1 MAELVLG
8 LIFVALLCVGVPVA
22 FCIGLA
28 TMAALLI
35 SIDTLPAL
43 TTMAQ
48 RMAGGLNSFSLLA
61 VPLFILSGVIMGQGG
76 IARRLIAFAKCLV
89 GMVPGGLAL
98 VNVVSCTLFGSISG
112 SAVAASSA
120 VGGFMLPEME
130 KDGFDKNF
138 GAAVTA
144 TAATTGLLIPPS
156 NILIV
161 YAIASGGVSIAALFL
176 AGYLPGLL
184 LASALMLVAYIHAKR
199 HNLPSAGTVSLGY
212 TLRAALDAAPSLFL
226 VVIVIGGIIGG
237 VFTATEAGAIAVVY
251 SLVLAGPIYKEITR
265 TQWFAV
271 FLKATETTA
280 IVMFLVASSVAMSW
294 LLAFNNIPTQV
305 AEALLAVSDNPLIIL
320 LIINLVLLLV
330 GSFMD
335 MTPAVLIFTPIFL
348 PAAVEM
354 GITPLHFGII
364 MVLNLSIGLCTPP
377 VGSVLFVSCAVAK
390 TSIHNIIRPLL
401 PMYAAMLVVLLLVTY
416 IPGISEALPKALGLM
431 AK

>member
-1 MAELVLG
+1 MAELALG
-8 LIFVALLCVGVPVA
+8 LIFIVLLVIGLPVA

-48 RMAGGLNSFSLLA
+48 RMAGGLNSFALLA

-98 VNVVSCTLFGSISG
+98 VNVISCTLFGAISG

-184 LASALMLVAYIHAKR
+184 LSAALMLVSFIHAKR
-199 HNLPSAGTVSLGY
+199 HNLPSAGRVSLGFAA
-212 TLRAALDAAPSLFL
+212 RAALDAAPALAL
-226 VVIVIGGIIGG
+226 VVIVIGGIIAG

-251 SLVLAGPIYKEITR
+251 SLILAGPVYKELSR
-265 TQWFAV
+265 SALFHV

-348 PAAVEM
+348 PAAMEM

-401 PMYAAMLVVLLLVTY
+401 PMYAAMLIVLLLVTY
-416 IPGISEALPKALGLM
+416 IPAISEVLPRAMGFL
-431 AK
+431 

>member
-1 MAELVLG
+1 MAELALG
-8 LIFVALLCVGVPVA
+8 LIFIVLLVIGLPVA

-48 RMAGGLNSFSLLA
+48 RMAGGLNSFALLA

-98 VNVVSCTLFGSISG
+98 VNVISCTLFGAISG

-184 LASALMLVAYIHAKR
+184 LAAALMLVSFIHAKR
-199 HNLPSAGTVSLGY
+199 HNLPSAGRVSLGFAAK
-212 TLRAALDAAPSLFL
+212 AALDAAPALAL
-226 VVIVIGGIIGG
+226 VVIVIGGIIAG

-251 SLVLAGPIYKEITR
+251 SLILAGPVYKELSR
-265 TQWFAV
+265 SALFHV

-348 PAAVEM
+348 PAAMEM

-401 PMYAAMLVVLLLVTY
+401 PMYAAMMIVLLLVTY
-416 IPGISEALPKALGLM
+416 IPAISEVLPRAMGFL
-431 AK
+431 

>member
-1 MAELVLG
+1 
-8 LIFVALLCVGVPVA
+8 
-22 FCIGLA
+22 
-28 TMAALLI
+28 
-35 SIDTLPAL
+35 
-43 TTMAQ
+43 
-48 RMAGGLNSFSLLA
+48 
-61 VPLFILSGVIMGQGG
+61 
-76 IARRLIAFAKCLV
+76 LV

-98 VNVVSCTLFGSISG
+98 VNVISCTLFGAISG

-184 LASALMLVAYIHAKR
+184 LAAALMLVSFIHAKR
-199 HNLPSAGTVSLGY
+199 HNLPSAGRVSLGFAA
-212 TLRAALDAAPSLFL
+212 RAALDAAPALAL
-226 VVIVIGGIIGG
+226 VVIVIGGIIAG

-251 SLVLAGPIYKEITR
+251 SLILAGPVYKELSR
-265 TQWFAV
+265 SALFHV

-348 PAAVEM
+348 PAAMEM

-401 PMYAAMLVVLLLVTY
+401 PMYAAMIIVLLLVTY
-416 IPGISEALPKALGLM
+416 IPAISEVLPRAMGFL
-431 AK
+431 

>member
-1 MAELVLG
+1 
-8 LIFVALLCVGVPVA
+8 
-22 FCIGLA
+22 
-28 TMAALLI
+28 MAALLI
-35 SIDTLPAL
+35 SIDTLPSL

-48 RMAGGLNSFSLLA
+48 RMAGGLNSFALLA

-98 VNVVSCTLFGSISG
+98 VNVISCTLFGAISG

-184 LASALMLVAYIHAKR
+184 LAAALMLVSFIHAKR
-199 HNLPSAGTVSLGY
+199 HNLPSAGRVSLGFAAK
-212 TLRAALDAAPSLFL
+212 AALDAAPALAL
-226 VVIVIGGIIGG
+226 VVIVIGGIIAG

-251 SLVLAGPIYKEITR
+251 SLILAGPVYKELSR
-265 TQWFAV
+265 SALFYV

-348 PAAVEM
+348 PAAMEM

-401 PMYAAMLVVLLLVTY
+401 PMYAAMMIVLLLVTY
-416 IPGISEALPKALGLM
+416 IPAISEALPRAMGFL
-431 AK
+431 

>member
-8 LIFVALLCVGVPVA
+8 LIFVVLLCVGVPVA

-48 RMAGGLNSFSLLA
+48 RMAGGLNSFALLA

-184 LASALMLVAYIHAKR
+184 LAGALMLVAYIHAKR
-199 HNLPSAGTVSLGY
+199 HNLPSAGTVSFGY

-251 SLVLAGPIYKEITR
+251 SLVLAGPIYQEITR
-265 TQWFAV
+265 TQWFGV

-280 IVMFLVASSVAMSW
+280 IVMFLVGSSVAMSW

>member
-8 LIFVALLCVGVPVA
+8 LIFVVLLCVGVPVA

-61 VPLFILSGVIMGQGG
+61 VPLFVLSGVIMGQGG

>member
-1 MAELVLG
+1 
-8 LIFVALLCVGVPVA
+8 
-22 FCIGLA
+22 
-28 TMAALLI
+28 
-35 SIDTLPAL
+35 
-43 TTMAQ
+43 MAQ
-48 RMAGGLNSFSLLA
+48 RMAGGLNSFALLA

-98 VNVVSCTLFGSISG
+98 VNVISCTLFGAISG

-184 LASALMLVAYIHAKR
+184 LAAALMLVSFIHAKR
-199 HNLPSAGTVSLGY
+199 HNLPSAGRVSLGFAAK
-212 TLRAALDAAPSLFL
+212 AALDAAPALAL
-226 VVIVIGGIIGG
+226 VVIVIGGIIAG

-251 SLVLAGPIYKEITR
+251 SLILAGPVYKELSR
-265 TQWFAV
+265 SALFHV

-348 PAAVEM
+348 PAAMEM

-401 PMYAAMLVVLLLVTY
+401 PMYAAMMIVLLLVTY
-416 IPGISEALPKALGLM
+416 IPAISEVLPRAMGFL
-431 AK
+431 

>member
-1 MAELVLG
+1 
-8 LIFVALLCVGVPVA
+8 
-22 FCIGLA
+22 
-28 TMAALLI
+28 
-35 SIDTLPAL
+35 
-43 TTMAQ
+43 
-48 RMAGGLNSFSLLA
+48 MAGGLNSFALLA

-98 VNVVSCTLFGSISG
+98 VNVISCTLFGAISG

-184 LASALMLVAYIHAKR
+184 LATALMLVSFIHAKR
-199 HNLPSAGTVSLGY
+199 HNLPSAGRVSLGFAA
-212 TLRAALDAAPSLFL
+212 RAALDAAPALAL
-226 VVIVIGGIIGG
+226 VVIVIGGIIAG

-251 SLVLAGPIYKEITR
+251 SLILAGPVYKELSR
-265 TQWFAV
+265 SALFHV

-348 PAAVEM
+348 PAAMEM

-401 PMYAAMLVVLLLVTY
+401 PMYAAMIIVLLLVTY
-416 IPGISEALPKALGLM
+416 IPAISELLPRAMGFL
-431 AK
+431 

>member
-1 MAELVLG
+1 MAELALG
-8 LIFVALLCVGVPVA
+8 LIFIVLLVIGLPVA

-35 SIDTLPAL
+35 SIDALPAL

-48 RMAGGLNSFSLLA
+48 RMAGGLNSFALLA

-98 VNVVSCTLFGSISG
+98 VNVISCTLFGAISG

-184 LASALMLVAYIHAKR
+184 LATALMLVSFIHAKR
-199 HNLPSAGTVSLGY
+199 HNLPSAGRVGLGFAA
-212 TLRAALDAAPSLFL
+212 RAALDAAPALAL
-226 VVIVIGGIIGG
+226 VVIVIGGIIAG

-251 SLVLAGPIYKEITR
+251 SLILAGPVYKELSR
-265 TQWFAV
+265 SALFHV

-348 PAAVEM
+348 PAAMEM

-401 PMYAAMLVVLLLVTY
+401 PMYAAMIIVLLLVTY
-416 IPGISEALPKALGLM
+416 IPAISEVLPRAMGFL
-431 AK
+431 

>member
-1 MAELVLG
+1 MAELALG
-8 LIFVALLCVGVPVA
+8 LIFIVLLVIGLPVA

-28 TMAALLI
+28 TIAALLI

-48 RMAGGLNSFSLLA
+48 RMAGGLNSFALLA

-98 VNVVSCTLFGSISG
+98 VNVISCTLFGAISG

-161 YAIASGGVSIAALFL
+161 YAIARGGVSIAALFL

-184 LASALMLVAYIHAKR
+184 LAAALMLVSFIHAKR
-199 HNLPSAGTVSLGY
+199 HNLPSAGRVSLGFAA
-212 TLRAALDAAPSLFL
+212 RAALDAAPALAL
-226 VVIVIGGIIGG
+226 VVIVIGGIIAG

-251 SLVLAGPIYKEITR
+251 SLILAGPVYKELSR
-265 TQWFAV
+265 SALFHV

-348 PAAVEM
+348 PAAMEM

-390 TSIHNIIRPLL
+390 TSIHSIIRPLL
-401 PMYAAMLVVLLLVTY
+401 PMYAAMIIVLLLVTY
-416 IPGISEALPKALGLM
+416 IPAISEVLPRAMGFL
-431 AK
+431 

>member
-1 MAELVLG
+1 MAELALG
-8 LIFVALLCVGVPVA
+8 LIFIVLLVIGLPVA

-48 RMAGGLNSFSLLA
+48 RMAGGLNSFALLA

-98 VNVVSCTLFGSISG
+98 VNVISCTLFGAISG

-184 LASALMLVAYIHAKR
+184 LAAALMLVSFIHAKR
-199 HNLPSAGTVSLGY
+199 HNLPSAGRVSLSFAA
-212 TLRAALDAAPSLFL
+212 RAALDAAPALAL
-226 VVIVIGGIIGG
+226 VVIVIGGIIAG

-251 SLVLAGPIYKEITR
+251 SLILAGPVYKELSR
-265 TQWFAV
+265 SALFHV

-348 PAAVEM
+348 PAAMEM

-401 PMYAAMLVVLLLVTY
+401 PMYAAMIIVLLLVTY
-416 IPGISEALPKALGLM
+416 IPAISEVLPRAMGFL
-431 AK
+431 

>member
-8 LIFVALLCVGVPVA
+8 LIFVVLLCVGVPVA

>member
-1 MAELVLG
+1 MAELALG
-8 LIFVALLCVGVPVA
+8 LIFIVLLVIGLPVA

-48 RMAGGLNSFSLLA
+48 RMAGGLNSFALLA

-98 VNVVSCTLFGSISG
+98 VNVISCTLFGAISG

-184 LASALMLVAYIHAKR
+184 LAAALMLVSFIHAKR
-199 HNLPSAGTVSLGY
+199 HNLPSAGRVSLGFAAK
-212 TLRAALDAAPSLFL
+212 AALDAAPALAL
-226 VVIVIGGIIGG
+226 VVIVIGGIIAG

-251 SLVLAGPIYKEITR
+251 SLILAGPVYKELSR
-265 TQWFAV
+265 SALFYV

-348 PAAVEM
+348 PAAMEM

-401 PMYAAMLVVLLLVTY
+401 PMYAAMMIVLLLVTY
-416 IPGISEALPKALGLM
+416 IPAISEALPRAMGFL
-431 AK
+431 

>member
-1 MAELVLG
+1 MAELALG
-8 LIFVALLCVGVPVA
+8 LIFIVLLVVGLPVA

-48 RMAGGLNSFSLLA
+48 RMAGGLNSFALLA

-98 VNVVSCTLFGSISG
+98 VNVISCTLFGAISG

-184 LASALMLVAYIHAKR
+184 LAAALMLVSFIHAKR
-199 HNLPSAGTVSLGY
+199 HNLPSAGRVSLGFAA
-212 TLRAALDAAPSLFL
+212 RAALDAAPALAL
-226 VVIVIGGIIGG
+226 VVIVIGGIIAG

-251 SLVLAGPIYKEITR
+251 SLILAGPVYKELSR
-265 TQWFAV
+265 SALFHV

-348 PAAVEM
+348 PAAMEM

-390 TSIHNIIRPLL
+390 TSIHSIIRPLL
-401 PMYAAMLVVLLLVTY
+401 PMYAAMIIVLLLVTY
-416 IPGISEALPKALGLM
+416 IPAISEVLPRAMGFL
-431 AK
+431 